1 MLLIARAS
9 TPGRRRFPG
18 LRSFVLALG
27 IALLGPAIG
36 LAQTEAPSPLSP
48 KGMQLYPDTQQGVAG
63 KPLEGKEFS
72 ETQQRLLFKVEFD
85 KSVAGTAVDVAI
97 VNIRSAGGL
106 EQVIFASSDKIGAD
120 GRMPIELKLP
130 GKWPVGYYAVR
141 IGVKERLIGSLP
153 YSIKASAPRN
163 IPIKANGDIKIV
175 RVSDDGK
182 ELLMVPTPK
191 SSLKT
196 LNFIL
201 DTTGANTSGATVTWT
216 LKAMTTSAGNN
227 IPVGSN
233 TVEDWPLE
241 NTRLTFDVQLPRDW
255 PTGKYRVETKIGS
268 QVLAALVFD
277 IEP

>member
-1 MLLIARAS
+1 MLLIAKAS
-9 TPGRRRFPG
+9 IPGKRRLPG
-18 LRSFVLALG
+18 FRGFVLTLVF
-27 IALLGPAIG
+27 ALLGPAIV
-36 LAQTEAPSPLSP
+36 LAQTAAPSPLTP

-72 ETQQRLLFKVEFD
+72 ETQQRLLFAVEFD
-85 KSVAGTAVDVAI
+85 KAAAGTQVDVAI

-120 GRMPIELKLP
+120 GRLPVALKLP
-130 GKWPVGYYAVR
+130 GKWPIGYYAVR
-141 IGVKERLIGSLP
+141 IGVNERLIASLP

-191 SSLKT
+191 ASLKT

-201 DTTGANTSGATVTWT
+201 DTTGVNTGGATVTWT
-216 LKAMTTSAGNN
+216 LTALTTSAGNN

-268 QVLAALVFD
+268 QLLAALLFD